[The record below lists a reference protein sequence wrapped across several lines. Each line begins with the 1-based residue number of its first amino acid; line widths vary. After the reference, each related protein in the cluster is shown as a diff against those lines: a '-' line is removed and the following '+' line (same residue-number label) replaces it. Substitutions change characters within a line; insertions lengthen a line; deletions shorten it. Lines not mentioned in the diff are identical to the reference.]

1 MPAVGALT
9 LLSKMQSDIR
19 NAEADIIKLLRENI
33 DAGSLKFTSAE
44 AIQIPQS
51 SFILRGDSFRA
62 DIFISAKDTTQDP
75 LIFVGEYDSIGL
87 GNYQMIGDY
96 DTVRVVNG
104 KGIFSKKL
112 LGKDC
117 RNGEV

>member
-1 MPAVGALT
+1 MPAVGALN

-51 SFILRGDSFRA
+51 SFHIARRFFRA

-112 LGKDC
+112 LGKGY